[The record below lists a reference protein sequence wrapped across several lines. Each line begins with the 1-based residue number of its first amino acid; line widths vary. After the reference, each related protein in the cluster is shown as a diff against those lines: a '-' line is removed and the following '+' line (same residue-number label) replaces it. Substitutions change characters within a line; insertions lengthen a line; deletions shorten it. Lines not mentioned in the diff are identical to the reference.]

1 MSNTISYSSLWGKHL
16 TEESPIVLNT
26 KDFEASLV
34 INRAALVSGNEAT
47 LSLDIGGQLY
57 ALGTLQKGKKE
68 HIILEIRLWDF
79 FEESYTLSVSGK
91 DAKVD
96 LTGYFHPPEG
106 YSESGLESASSG
118 TFSSDDE
125 IGSNVMIEEI
135 DDDEVDKAIELSEKK
150 ALDKKA
156 KSKKKNQPE
165 KKGQTKPAYTFSK
178 DTKEKKT
185 EEKPETKAEVK
196 PETKTEE
203 KPESKTE
210 KETPEKTEKT
220 KPEDNKN
227 KKRKANQTEL
237 GGPSKST
244 EGPKPKKQKPNKK
257 GKSPQKAEVVCDL
270 CQKAFASENSL
281 KDHKL
286 AKHKDAK

>member
-47 LSLDIGGQLY
+47 VSLEIGGQVY
-57 ALGTLQKGKKE
+57 VLGSLQKDKKE

-79 FEESYTLSVSGK
+79 FDESYTISVSGK

-106 YSESGLESASSG
+106 YSESGLESAS

-125 IGSNVMIEEI
+125 IGMGSNVMIEEV

-150 ALDKKA
+150 
-156 KSKKKNQPE
+156 S
-165 KKGQTKPAYTFSK
+165 S
-178 DTKEKKT
+178 
-185 EEKPETKAEVK
+185 
-196 PETKTEE
+196 
-203 KPESKTE
+203 
-210 KETPEKTEKT
+210 
-220 KPEDNKN
+220 
-227 KKRKANQTEL
+227 
-237 GGPSKST
+237 
-244 EGPKPKKQKPNKK
+244 
-257 GKSPQKAEVVCDL
+257 
-270 CQKAFASENSL
+270 
-281 KDHKL
+281 
-286 AKHKDAK
+286 